1 MPLQSVV
8 TAVKRNPLA
17 PKQIVYQKPAPRF
30 IDADEFTAQKQAGS
44 PNQPVTEAWKTCQ
57 YFKEAN
63 DKKYCIH
70 FMSFCAMEKC
80 NGTLPLLGQKM
91 KRR

>member
-8 TAVKRNPLA
+8 TAVKKNPL
-17 PKQIVYQKPAPRF
+17 PQKQIVYQKPEPRF
-30 IDADEFTAQKQAGS
+30 IDADEVVTQKQEES
-44 PNQPVTEAWKTCQ
+44 PNQPRIGDWKSCQ
-57 YFKEAN
+57 YFKEVN
-63 DKKYCIH
+63 GKKYCVH

-91 KRR
+91 RRR